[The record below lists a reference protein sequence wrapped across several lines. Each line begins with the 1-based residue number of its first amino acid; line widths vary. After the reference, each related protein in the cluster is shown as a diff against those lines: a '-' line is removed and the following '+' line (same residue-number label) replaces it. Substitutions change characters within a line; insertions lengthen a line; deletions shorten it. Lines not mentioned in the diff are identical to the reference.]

1 MNKKFPIVATFLVIT
16 FFTMA
21 QAKAVYSFPLE
32 DSVLKHSIFSKAEA
46 KQNALI
52 AGLGKENKDDYKEV
66 YENRFKM
73 ISSLLKS
80 SRLVAEPDAHQ
91 YLQSVLDKIV
101 SVNPELKPLAIRLVF
116 SRDWWPNAYSMGEGT
131 LVVNAGLLVRLKD
144 ESELAFVMCHELAH
158 LYLDHSEKAIR
169 KNISAVNS
177 TEFKDEIKRLKKQ
190 EYGVNAELE
199 KLLKKFAF
207 STRRHSRDNEAEA
220 DGQGM
225 KFLRN
230 TKFNSGGAISCLHM
244 LDTVDDSTFYANVD
258 LPSVF
263 NFPDYYFKKRWIQN
277 EAVIFGQMKG
287 DNSGLTEKEKDSLRT
302 HPDCPKRIAT
312 LEPIVASLKTGQHFL
327 VDSVV
332 FSQLK
337 NRFEVELIEELY
349 QEESYSF
356 NLYFALGLLRSG
368 EYRQY
373 AIYSIARVLNS
384 LYDAQAYHRLGLVTD
399 KENRGSAPD
408 YNLLCRMLDRLRL
421 DEIADLNYYFCKQ
434 NQAEMA
440 GYSAFQKEWESA
452 QKNKEK
458 SSH

>member
-1 MNKKFPIVATFLVIT
+1 MAKKNLALLWALLFFVCASAQKKEVYLFPSEDSLLKHGI
-16 FFTMA
+16 FTAA
-21 QAKAVYSFPLE
+21 QAKE
-32 DSVLKHSIFSKAEA
+32 D
-46 KQNALI
+46 ALI

-73 ISSLLKS
+73 ISSLMKS
-80 SRLVAEPDAHQ
+80 SRLVAEPDAHK

-101 SVNPELKPLAIRLVF
+101 SVNPELKTLSIRLVF

-158 LYLDHSEKAIR
+158 YYLDHSEKAIR
-169 KNISAVNS
+169 KNISTVNS

-199 KLLKKFAF
+199 RLLKKFAF
-207 STRRHSRDNEAEA
+207 SVRRHSRENEAEA
-220 DGQGM
+220 DDQGM

-230 TKFNSGGAISCLHM
+230 TNFSKGGAISCLHM
-244 LDTVDDSTFYANVD
+244 LDTVDDSSYYKTVD
-258 LPSVF
+258 LPAVF

-277 EAVIFGQMKG
+277 EAVIFGQLKG
-287 DNSGLTEKEKDSLRT
+287 DASNLTEKEKDSLRT

-312 LEPIVASLKTGQHFL
+312 LEPIVAGLKPGQNYL
-327 VDSVV
+327 VDSVM
-332 FSQLK
+332 FAQLK
-337 NRFEVELIEELY
+337 NRFAVEIIEELY
-349 QEESYSF
+349 REESYSY
-356 NLYFALGLLRSG
+356 NLYYSLGLLQSG
-368 EYRQY
+368 EHRSY

-384 LYDAQAYHRLGLVTD
+384 LYDAQLNHRLGLVTD

-421 DEIADLNYYFCKQ
+421 DEIADLNYYFCRQ
-434 NQAEMA
+434 YQAEMA
-440 GYSAFQKEWESA
+440 GYSAFQKELELA